1 MRKEKERKKKGR
13 KMETKK
19 GKKRKGEEII
29 NKLFEKKTALW
40 VWTKGGTRKKKE
52 QTRGCQINNNAPT
65 TKSFENEF

>member
-29 NKLFEKKTALW
+29 NKPFEKKTTLW
-40 VWTKGGTRKKKE
+40 VD
-52 QTRGCQINNNAPT
+52 
-65 TKSFENEF
+65 